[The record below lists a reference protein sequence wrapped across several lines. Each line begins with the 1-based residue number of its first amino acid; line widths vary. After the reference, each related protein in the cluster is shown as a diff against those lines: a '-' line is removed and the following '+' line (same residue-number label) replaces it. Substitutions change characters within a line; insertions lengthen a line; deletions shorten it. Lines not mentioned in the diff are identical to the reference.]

1 MTTGLDALESPA
13 VFPLLL
19 FSVYC
24 GQLLNK
30 LVLASEEQEMEVSG
44 RMCASHALR
53 PLSLAAMWMPE
64 LTQYLHCQR
73 EAGGE

>member
-1 MTTGLDALESPA
+1 
-13 VFPLLL
+13 
-19 FSVYC
+19 
-24 GQLLNK
+24 
-30 LVLASEEQEMEVSG
+30 MEVSG

-73 EAGGE
+73 EAGGG